1 MINVVLL
8 EKTIAAVQPLNEEY
22 MQRMKQRLDSLL
34 KPVGSLGILEK
45 IAIQLA
51 GIMETDNPEIRKKA
65 VILMGGDHGVLEEG
79 FHGYPRQVTA
89 IMMERFAKGGAGI
102 NVLARHVGADVFP
115 VDIGV
120 ADPYNPEGIIV
131 RKIRPGTANM
141 TKGPAMSR
149 EEAVKAIE
157 TGIEIAGDLI
167 DRGYN
172 LLATGDMGIGNTT
185 PSSAILAVF
194 GNYSPAI
201 VTGAGTG
208 LDKEGLEKKR
218 KAIARAIEVN
228 RPDPSDPIDV
238 LAKVGGLEIAG
249 LTGVILA
256 GAARRVPVLVDG
268 FITSAAA
275 LVAARLC
282 PLAVNYMIP
291 SHLSEERAHI
301 LMLKAIGLKPMLH
314 MEMRLGEGTG
324 AALAMSLVEAATK
337 IPREMVTFQDV
348 GLA

>member
-1 MINVVLL
+1 MTLL

-22 MQRMKQRLDSLL
+22 MQKMKARLDNLI
-34 KPVGSLGILEK
+34 KPLGSLGMLEK
-45 IAIQLA
+45 IATQLA
-51 GIMETDNPEIRKKA
+51 GIMETEQPEIHKKA
-65 VILMGGDHGVLEEG
+65 VILMGGDHGVVEEG
-79 FHGYPRQVTA
+79 VSAFPRHVTA
-89 IMMERFAKGGAGI
+89 IMMEQFAKGVAGI

-115 VDIGV
+115 VDMGV

-157 TGIEIAGDLI
+157 TGIEIAGELI

-185 PSSAILAVF
+185 PSSAILAVL
-194 GNYSPAI
+194 GNYSPAT

-208 LDKEGLEKKR
+208 LGKEGLERKT
-218 KAIARAIEVN
+218 KAIAKAIEVN
-228 RPDPSDPIDV
+228 RPDPSDPLDV

-249 LTGVILA
+249 LAGVILA
-256 GAARRVPVLVDG
+256 GAARRIPVIVDG
-268 FITSAAA
+268 FISSAAA

-282 PLAVNYMIP
+282 PQAVNYMIP
-291 SHLSEERAHI
+291 SHRSEERAHT

-324 AALAMSLVEAATK
+324 AVLAMSLVEAATK
-337 IPREMVTFQDV
+337 VPREMATFQDI